1 MKFIILI
8 LCSLITSAALA
19 DCYTVSDPDHRA
31 YCLAKTKGDRSIC
44 YSIQKSELRASCL
57 AEVQR

>member
-1 MKFIILI
+1 MRTLI
-8 LCSLITSAALA
+8 FAFCLAVSGSALA
-19 DCYTVSDPDHRA
+19 DCYTVSDADQRA

-44 YSIQKSELRASCL
+44 YSIQKSDLRSMCL